1 MEFIMEFDQKLF
13 DNVIKAAKS
22 FETSLNTR
30 PVTPNEDAI
39 HALNQFDE
47 PFINSGMD
55 AKDVINML
63 VEIGEQGVVST
74 RGGRYFGFVT
84 GSALPVS
91 IAANWMAGAWDQ
103 NSALSI
109 MSPLAAKLEDVAGK
123 WVLDALDFPAECG
136 FGFVTGAS
144 MAGFTAL
151 SAARNHTYKKLGI
164 DIKTYGITSAP
175 PLKFVMGEE
184 IHPTN
189 IIALQ
194 YMGYGKNEFHMVP
207 CDEQGRMIASD
218 IPKLDDDTIIIAQAG
233 NVNSGAFDPFNE
245 ICDKASDANAWV
257 HVDAAF
263 GGWTKVSKSRCHL
276 TNGMERADSWSL
288 DCHKWLNVP
297 YDSALA
303 ICKNA
308 ESLTDMF
315 GVTAPYLIEGA
326 MREPNHHTPE
336 FSKRA
341 RGIEIWAALKHLGK
355 DGLSE
360 MIDRTCNHAKHFASE
375 MEKLGI
381 IIMNDV
387 VINQIVGTFDDEE
400 RVDQFIDKV
409 QKSGKTWF
417 GPTVWKGKKAFRIS
431 VSSYA
436 TTDEDIDIALQAIK
450 DAL

>member
-1 MEFIMEFDQKLF
+1 MADLSLCRMGPVSRAVNKQKPVGHKITNAVKCCYTVQTVPYNHCSKPDIALGSF
-13 DNVIKAAKS
+13 QKVI
-22 FETSLNTR
+22 E
-30 PVTPNEDAI
+30 
-39 HALNQFDE
+39 
-47 PFINSGMD
+47 
-55 AKDVINML
+55 ML
-63 VEIGEQGVVST
+63 VNEGEQGVVST

-103 NSALSI
+103 NAALSI

-123 WVLDALDFPAECG
+123 WILEALGFPNDCG

-151 SAARNHTYKKLGI
+151 SAARNHTYKKLGY
-164 DIKTYGITSAP
+164 DVKADGITNAP

-207 CDEQGRMIASD
+207 CDEQGRMIASKIPD
-218 IPKLDDDTIIIAQAG
+218 IDDHTIIIAQAG

-245 ICDKASDANAWV
+245 ICDLAKDTGAWV

-263 GGWTKVSKSRCHL
+263 GGWAKVSETRNHL
-276 TNGMERADSWSL
+276 TDGMERADSWSI

-297 YDSALA
+297 YDSAIA
-303 ICKNA
+303 ICRNA
-308 ESLTDMF
+308 ASLTDMF

-326 MREPNHHTPE
+326 VREPNHHTPE

-341 RGIEIWAALKHLGK
+341 RGFEIWAALKYLGK
-355 DGLSE
+355 DLIRAAWRARRFGDLKKWQRE
-360 MIDRTCNHAKHFASE
+360 FPHFSLKEIKKEAR
-375 MEKLGI
+375 EKGELVFIFQQGWI
-381 IIMNDV
+381 PRKRPRPENFRFPHLVPEYSGFTQAV
-387 VINQIVGTFDDEE
+387 VEVN
-400 RVDQFIDKV
+400 
-409 QKSGKTWF
+409 
-417 GPTVWKGKKAFRIS
+417 GKKRPPTEMYRGRREIS
-431 VSSYA
+431 
-436 TTDEDIDIALQAIK
+436 
-450 DAL
+450 